1 MEAIL
6 IGIDLGGT
14 SIQGAA
20 SRPDGT
26 ILNRARIPTRSALGP
41 ETVLDDLV
49 QLVKK
54 LAGKCPLRAVGLGVP
69 GLLDLEQGIC
79 LFSGNLGWE
88 NVPVVAKL
96 SAAIGAPVF
105 LDNDVRVA
113 ALGELA
119 QGEAR
124 GCSNFIYLA
133 VGTGIGSGIFIAGQL
148 LRGPHWSAGEVGHM
162 VLDPLGPDCNCGSRG
177 CLEALASA
185 TAIAREG
192 RAAAAADADSLLRQ
206 LAKTPDAIDAALV
219 FEAAACGDQG
229 AAQVVNTAMTW
240 LGIGVANLVN
250 IFNPELVVIGGGVS
264 LAGEK
269 LLAPVGAQI
278 SRFAMPV
285 QKKTVR
291 LATSAL
297 GDRAGVAGALELA
310 RQNKGADR

>member
-1 MEAIL
+1 MEQYL
-6 IGIDLGGT
+6 YGIDLGGT
-14 SIQGAA
+14 TTKFGFFTIDGELIEKFAIKTDLSSNGAN
-20 SRPDGT
+20 
-26 ILNRARIPTRSALGP
+26 ILSDIAVNINNH
-41 ETVLDDLV
+41 
-49 QLVKK
+49 LVKNQLTK
-54 LAGKCPLRAVGLGVP
+54 SNIKGIGIGVP
-69 GLLDLEQGIC
+69 GPVTNGIANKC
-79 LFSGNLGWE
+79 VNLGWE

-240 LGIGVANLVN
+240 LGIGVANLVRRRRLSGRGE
-250 IFNPELVVIGGGVS
+250 IISPGGRPNFS
-264 LAGEK
+264 FCHACTKENS
-269 LLAPVGAQI
+269 APGHFCSGRPGRRCRRPRTGPAKQR
-278 SRFAMPV
+278 S
-285 QKKTVR
+285 
-291 LATSAL
+291 
-297 GDRAGVAGALELA
+297 
-310 RQNKGADR
+310 